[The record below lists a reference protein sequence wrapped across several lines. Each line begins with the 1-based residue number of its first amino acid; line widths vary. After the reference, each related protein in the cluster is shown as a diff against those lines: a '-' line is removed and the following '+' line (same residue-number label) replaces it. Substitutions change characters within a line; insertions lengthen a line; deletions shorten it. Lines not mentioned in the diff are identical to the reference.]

1 MATLNQIRNDSSV
14 AQQQAT
20 ELSSPAQA
28 LTAVTD
34 PTRDTAT
41 TVMGNSAA
49 HTALDSMLGVAT
61 DIASAVQDAVTQIG
75 TIDQNFVDA
84 DMAGGR

>member
-1 MATLNQIRNDSSV
+1 M

-28 LTAVTD
+28 LTAVTA

-41 TVMGNSAA
+41 TVTGNSTA
-49 HTALDSMLGVAT
+49 HSSLDSMLAAT
-61 DIASAVQDAVTQIG
+61 TEIACAVQDAVTQIG
-75 TIDQNFVDA
+75 TIYQNFVDA